1 MKQTEIR
8 NTGYKALVDA
18 LGVVGMLR
26 FLQQLDVG
34 TGNYTEERH
43 YAGEPTLEEFQ
54 QFVSTQH
61 IETPQ
66 IQE

>member
-8 NTGYKALVDA
+8 KTGYKALVDA

-34 TGNYTEERH
+34 TGNYTQERH
-43 YAGEPTLEEFQ
+43 QAGEPTLEEFR
-54 QFVSTQH
+54 QFTVNRK
-61 IETPQ
+61 I
-66 IQE
+66 

>member
-8 NTGYKALVDA
+8 TTGYRALVDA

-34 TGNYTEERH
+34 TGNYTQERH
-43 YAGEPTLEEFQ
+43 QASEPTLEEFR
-54 QFVSTQH
+54 QFTTTQRD
-61 IETPQ
+61 
-66 IQE
+66 